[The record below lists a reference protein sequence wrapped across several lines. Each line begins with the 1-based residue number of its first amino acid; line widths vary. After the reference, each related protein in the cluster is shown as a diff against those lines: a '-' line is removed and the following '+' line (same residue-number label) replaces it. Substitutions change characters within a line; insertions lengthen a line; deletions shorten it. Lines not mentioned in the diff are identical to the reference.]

1 MTVSKDKKRRQV
13 FLLRLIGSVIAFG
26 LVIFLLWKN
35 WSGFID
41 ALRSLPLGLLLVVL
55 LLAFTS
61 RVMVSMRWYVLLRV
75 VEPKL
80 RFWQVLKL
88 SFVGLFTTN
97 VLPSTIGGDVV
108 KLAGAVRSGWDSSGV
123 TASLVIDRLV
133 GMATM
138 ASFLPIGILQI
149 IQANA
154 FLPMMVSGGPGLF
167 FAKLWQ
173 KLSSFINRTWQ
184 SLKLWFKEPLHLL
197 LAAAFSFVHMAC
209 TFTMVWLVL
218 QALDDP
224 ISWWVAGGLWVLV
237 YFITLVP
244 VSINGL
250 GLQEASLSLIYASFA
265 GVSES
270 NSLVLA
276 LLMRVLFMITSLPG
290 ALFLP
295 GTFSG
300 AQQEKE
306 LDQVFNQ
313 KDG

>member
-26 LVIFLLWKN
+26 LVAFLIWQN

-41 ALRSLPLGLLLVVL
+41 ALRSLPLELLLIVL
-55 LLAFTS
+55 LLAFVS
-61 RVMVSMRWYVLLRV
+61 RVMVSLRWYVLLRV

-80 RFWQVLKL
+80 SFWQVLKL

-108 KLAGAVRSGWDSSGV
+108 KLGGALRSGWDSSGV

-138 ASFLPIGILQI
+138 ASLLPIGFLQI

-154 FLPMMVSGGPGLF
+154 PLPVMVSGGPGLF
-167 FAKLWQ
+167 SAKLWQ
-173 KLSSFINRTWQ
+173 KFSSFMSRTWQ
-184 SLKLWFKEPLHLL
+184 SLKLWFKQPLHLL
-197 LAAAFSFVHMAC
+197 LAAVFSFVHMAA

-218 QALDDP
+218 QALEDP
-224 ISWWVAGGLWVLV
+224 ILWWVAGGLWVLV

-276 LLMRVLFMITSLPG
+276 LLMRVLFMIASLPG
-290 ALFLP
+290 AFFLP
-295 GTFSG
+295 GMFSG
-300 AQQEKE
+300 DQKGKE
-306 LDQVFNQ
+306 LDQVLN
-313 KDG
+313 